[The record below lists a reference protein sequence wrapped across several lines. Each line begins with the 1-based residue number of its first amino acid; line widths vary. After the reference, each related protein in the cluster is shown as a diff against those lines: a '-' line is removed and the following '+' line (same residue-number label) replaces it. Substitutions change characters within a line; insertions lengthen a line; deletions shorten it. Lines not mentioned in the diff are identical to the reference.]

1 MSTSPSIGGIS
12 STSFR
17 RVTSLVALEVVI
29 GVLLMLPFG
38 ASFVSPVSSS
48 TTAAAAPHIHAVS
61 TRLNMGGLN
70 KIKGKQ
76 ADLKR
81 KLDLAK
87 QQKREAGGH
96 TGDDSEEIKERNE
109 RKRFEQLLER
119 EGSKM
124 LNDYDS
130 DGYLSI
136 KQEEEEISAARK
148 YIIFRCLL
156 DCSLCDTC
164 GLSGG

>member
-1 MSTSPSIGGIS
+1 
-12 STSFR
+12 
-17 RVTSLVALEVVI
+17 
-29 GVLLMLPFG
+29 
-38 ASFVSPVSSS
+38 
-48 TTAAAAPHIHAVS
+48 
-61 TRLNMGGLN
+61 MGGLN

-81 KLDLAK
+81 KLELAK
-87 QQKREAGGH
+87 QQNREAIGD
-96 TGDDSEEIKERNE
+96 TADDSDAASLALTEEEIKERND

-136 KQEEEEISAARK
+136 KQEEEEMTASRK
-148 YIIFRCLL
+148 
-156 DCSLCDTC
+156 
-164 GLSGG
+164 